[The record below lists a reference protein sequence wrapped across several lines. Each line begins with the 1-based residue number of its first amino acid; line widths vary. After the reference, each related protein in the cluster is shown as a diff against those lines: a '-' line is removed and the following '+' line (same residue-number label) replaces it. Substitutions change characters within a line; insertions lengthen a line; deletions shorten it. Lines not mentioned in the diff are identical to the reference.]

1 MKLKKYN
8 YTVDKMKLK
17 VCAIRFNDKISFIY
31 QNILRVWVM
40 FQAKYEMQHDK

>member
-31 QNILRVWVM
+31 QNICKSMSNVPSKVWD
-40 FQAKYEMQHDK
+40 ATW